1 MQFFAFGF
9 RIVTFSPSTC
19 ETPVCIWKW
28 PEEQRLSSSANPLEA
43 NPAAMA
49 CYTAQPGTGTCS
61 TVVFSRLFWKLNLIS
76 GDFSPFF
83 FSSSRLAAFSSFSA
97 SPYSPMLSQHV
108 AFFNWLFA
116 WLPHKLSALWKG
128 ERDDMDGAQP
138 KRFSAFNLSYSTS
151 CWDLLL
157 TLNKTRSHA

>member
-49 CYTAQPGTGTCS
+49 CHTAQPGTGTCS
-61 TVVFSRLFWKLNLIS
+61 SVVFSRLFWKLNLIS
-76 GDFSPFF
+76 GDFLPFF
-83 FSSSRLAAFSSFSA
+83 FLHHVSLHFPHSVLPLILPCSANTSHFSTGFLLGCLTNCPLCGRA
-97 SPYSPMLSQHV
+97 RETTWMEHSPSDFQH
-108 AFFNWLFA
+108 LI
-116 WLPHKLSALWKG
+116 
-128 ERDDMDGAQP
+128 
-138 KRFSAFNLSYSTS
+138 
-151 CWDLLL
+151 
-157 TLNKTRSHA
+157 